1 MPKSAAAA
9 LARLT
14 GLSNL
19 SLQADQITPAV
30 VDSALALSRLTS
42 LALHPVEGLLPA
54 QRLADLPQRL
64 LLLTYLELSEG
75 RVEGEGLE
83 DAQLPAPADFPHLRT
98 VWLRVSVQPPP
109 LSGGLRYSSVV
120 LAPSVQSCVHA
131 ASAGLLVWAHGTSL
145 GCRMSR
151 ASTLEAGHDG

>member
-14 GLSNL
+14 GLSSL
-19 SLQADQITPAV
+19 SLQADQITPAD
-30 VDSALALSRLTS
+30 VDSALALSHLTS
-42 LALHPVEGLLPA
+42 LALHPVEGLLPV

-64 LLLTYLELSEG
+64 PLLTYLELSEG

-98 VWLRVSVQPPP
+98 YSYEFQFSRRRFQVGCGTVPLCWPRLSNRVFTQHRLVCLCGRMAPP
-109 LSGGLRYSSVV
+109 LV
-120 LAPSVQSCVHA
+120 
-131 ASAGLLVWAHGTSL
+131 AG
-145 GCRMSR
+145 
-151 ASTLEAGHDG
+151 